1 LAEDSSPPPE
11 NKVPVDDDGVREVL
25 SAGEIVVRG
34 RLTDASNVTLLGD
47 VSLDGVS
54 MPCIYKPVRGERPLW
69 DFPDG
74 TLAARELAAYR
85 VSAVSGLDCVPVT
98 VLRAGPFG
106 MGMVQRWI
114 DDVDPTEMVDLVP
127 VDRVPPGWLPVLR
140 AVDEDG
146 ADVAAVH
153 ADDQAL
159 ARLAGFDLIVNNA
172 DRKGSHV
179 LPVADGRVLG
189 VDHGLCFH
197 VDDKLRT
204 ILWGWAGKPLPDGVV
219 DSIARLASALE
230 GSFARELSD
239 LLTTAEITALVGRL
253 ADLDDRRVF
262 PKAPMHRTPIPW
274 PPL

>member
-1 LAEDSSPPPE
+1 M
-11 NKVPVDDDGVREVL
+11 PVDDDGVREVL

-54 MPCIYKPVRGERPLW
+54 VPCIYKPVRGERPLW

-85 VSAVSGLDCVPVT
+85 VSEVSGLDCVPVT

-106 MGMVQRWI
+106 TGMVQRWI

-146 ADVAAVH
+146 ADVAVVH

-230 GSFARELSD
+230 GSFARELTD
-239 LLTTAEITALVGRL
+239 LLTTAEIAALVGRL
-253 ADLDDRRVF
+253 ANLDDRRVF